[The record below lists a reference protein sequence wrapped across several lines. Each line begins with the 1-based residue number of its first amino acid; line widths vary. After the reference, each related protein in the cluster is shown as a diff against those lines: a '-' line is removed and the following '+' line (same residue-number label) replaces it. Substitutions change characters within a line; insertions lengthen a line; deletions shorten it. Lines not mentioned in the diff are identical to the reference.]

1 MSSNNGRAT
10 PDSQLPVWLRELSV
24 AEHAVA
30 DPGFYVQL
38 LTCSVACCAAFCV
51 GCMLVYLQ
59 AVLKPLVFS
68 IFLMY
73 LLSPIVQLLTT
84 PVRLRAPKLV
94 QRYRGIGSPGSA
106 GSAGS
111 SHRRRTRTPTAVDD
125 DVEAEEELLA
135 LVQPGDSPTV
145 GGGGG
150 GGSVERGGAVHHP
163 AGSIVVACPDW
174 LAIIIVMCG
183 LFTLGWMLCNAVIAG
198 CSSLQAKFPVYR
210 DELMRLLE
218 RFTRWLE
225 WLEPRAKDVLLAG
238 VEKWLRE
245 LPLPALME
253 DTLTAFFGGLESL
266 LLVLL
271 FTVYLLQGRTV
282 DKKPVHGARADELQL
297 MQAEI
302 DRQVRRY
309 VVLKTAVCV
318 GVGAL
323 VGLIFTLLQPD
334 LAFIVGMITFVANF
348 VPNVGAIFATMLP
361 MPLVLLDPGVS
372 VGVRALAFLLPLV
385 CHGVVGN
392 FIEPKVFGHSM
403 ELHPV
408 MVLFSLAFW
417 AALWGISGAILSVPL
432 TATCRIALS
441 AMRNPWSET
450 LLRLIEGRREY
461 KATADTVF

>member
-1 MSSNNGRAT
+1 MSSSNNGRAT
-10 PDSQLPVWLRELSV
+10 PESQLPVWLRELSV

-73 LLSPIVQLLTT
+73 LLSPLVHLLTT
-84 PVRLRAPKLV
+84 PVRVRAPRLL
-94 QRYRGIGSPGSA
+94 QRWQRVGSPGSVV
-106 GSAGS
+106 GGS
-111 SHRRRTRTPTAVDD
+111 SHRRRQRSPAAVD
-125 DVEAEEELLA
+125 DVEAEEELRA
-135 LVQPGDSPTV
+135 LVQPGDSPVV
-145 GGGGG
+145 GGGGSG
-150 GGSVERGGAVHHP
+150 GGSERAAVHP
-163 AGSIVVACPDW
+163 AGGIVVACPDW
-174 LAIIIVMCG
+174 LAIIFVMCG
-183 LFTLGWMLCNAVIAG
+183 LFTLLWMLCNAFIAAS
-198 CSSLQAKFPVYR
+198 SSLQAKFPVYR
-210 DELMRLLE
+210 DELLRLLE

-225 WLEPRAKDVLLAG
+225 RLEPRAKDVLLAG

-271 FTVYLLQGRTV
+271 FTVYLLQGRTAL
-282 DKKPVHGARADELQL
+282 KPVHGARADELQV

-334 LAFIVGMITFVANF
+334 LAFIVGMITFVSNF

-385 CHGVVGN
+385 CHAVVGN

-461 KATADTVF
+461 KTTADTVF